1 VFDYLLVSKRLNS
14 LSDWKRATVRAFI
27 EELKKTGLDVKE
39 FVNQN
44 KIFYGVRLSG
54 DIIEKYI
61 KLLKKETCLSI
72 ATREKKKI
80 TVYLCFRIRIAHF
93 ILEKTEMGSPKK
105 LQDLLKKGV
114 FECAFPIHEVN
125 GYKQLQEGWADWSYC
140 YRLTQPLLQI
150 KNYFGEKVALY
161 FAWLQWY
168 TFMLIFAA
176 LVGLFTFLYGLMH
189 VQTSQVSN
197 EICEANTTLMCRLCD
212 KKCEEWWLSDTCT
225 YAKVSHL
232 FDNEAT
238 VGFAM
243 FMAVWATV
251 FLEIWKRQR
260 ARTVQLWHMYYW
272 DEEEEE
278 LTLELI
284 TSPDSE
290 PKLYKHSYFHSTLI
304 IILISAMIA
313 LLIGIAVAIV
323 VVRVVL
329 MVIYSDSDWP
339 FLSDHPDKMA
349 VMTGAVIH
357 YLFITIMKKVNK
369 KVALFLSYL
378 EKPRSETE
386 RERNFTVMMFTFQFI
401 NMFSSLF
408 YIAFFLGR
416 VNGHPDNY
424 VRIAG
429 KWRLEECHPSGC
441 ITDLFLQMAVI
452 MVLKQTI
459 NNFFEYLGPYVI
471 ILLPPCK
478 TKERSCC
485 CSYYSLENT
494 RSKTGCIPSS
504 VGCLTSRLWM
514 RCGDRDVVSLG
525 FFLVFGDFKKVL
537 IQYSFTTIFVAAFP
551 LAPLLALINNAIEIR
566 LDAFKMVR
574 LQRRM
579 VPKKANDIGIWL
591 QILDGIGVLAV
602 IANALVIAI
611 TSDFIPRLIYKFHY
625 GPCAEG
631 NDPGIDCLTGYINS
645 SLSVHYMKNFDNS
658 TGFSEQTVTY
668 CRYRDYR
675 DNDYKY
681 TVQFWHIFA
690 TRLGFVIL
698 FEHVALCI
706 KFIAAWFVPDVPRS
720 VKNGYLNDKHKR
732 LRKDLKQC
740 SILYSSRNSL
750 F

>member
-1 VFDYLLVSKRLNS
+1 MKG
-14 LSDWKRATVRAFI
+14 T
-27 EELKKTGLDVKE
+27 T
-39 FVNQN
+39 
-44 KIFYGVRLSG
+44 
-54 DIIEKYI
+54 
-61 KLLKKETCLSI
+61 
-72 ATREKKKI
+72 
-80 TVYLCFRIRIAHF
+80 
-93 ILEKTEMGSPKK
+93 PKK

-114 FECAFPIHEVN
+114 FECAFPIHEPDQN
-125 GYKQLQEGWADWSYC
+125 MGDHWGQKQLQEGWADWSYC

-459 NNFFEYLGPYVI
+459 NNFFEYLGPWVQHR
-471 ILLPPCK
+471 LRKAKLSFKSRCLQPCK
-478 TKERSCC
+478 IENDEDTRCYPLSETTSCRNSQYHKLSDDNLKLC
-485 CSYYSLENT
+485 WDNYLMNKVSVFCLFDEFLEM
-494 RSKTGCIPSS
+494 
-504 VGCLTSRLWM
+504 V
-514 RCGDRDVVSLG
+514 
-525 FFLVFGDFKKVL
+525 

-732 LRKDLKQC
+732 LRKDLNE
-740 SILYSSRNSL
+740 SFVRTTDV
-750 F
+750 